1 MELGTAKFPVFSLV
15 NREFDL
21 RDEFAPDCTLSQ
33 TTLLFPFNFYIPGRG
48 PKKARF
54 PGLCGLRQSQRC
66 RREPQGGG

>member
-33 TTLLFPFNFYIPGRG
+33 INRLISLNFDILGCG

-54 PGLCGLRQSQRC
+54 PGLFALRQLQRC
-66 RREPQGGG
+66 RREPRGGG